1 MEFSR
6 KFPQK
11 RALCLGTW
19 LKPGPIGATVRRS
32 AVRNRRCD
40 GRKGRSMPLGTLQD
54 TGKAL
59 TRPFD
64 HRVTH
69 DGHGKRAKPAEE
81 ALWAQN
87 GLSAEAP
94 LPPKPLS
101 MHLGH
106 VPRRGNVYPD
116 TLASTA
122 MHGAWPQGP
131 KSGSKDDGFSSIKL
145 GTLTYGRGPPGPV
158 VNSVLCTPD
167 GLVNL
172 RPNAIL

>member
-1 MEFSR
+1 
-6 KFPQK
+6 
-11 RALCLGTW
+11 
-19 LKPGPIGATVRRS
+19 
-32 AVRNRRCD
+32 
-40 GRKGRSMPLGTLQD
+40 MPLGTLQD

-106 VPRRGNVYPD
+106 APRRGNVYPD

-131 KSGSKDDGFSSIKL
+131 KSGSKDGGFSTIKL
-145 GTLTYGRGPPGPV
+145 FGRLSLQNRYIKWHG
-158 VNSVLCTPD
+158 SRILCLFPREWVARA
-167 GLVNL
+167 LPYA
-172 RPNAIL
+172 RQPFAMI

>member
-1 MEFSR
+1 MEMSR
-6 KFPQK
+6 KCRRRVK
-11 RALCLGTW
+11 KASTLLRHD
-19 LKPGPIGATVRRS
+19 GAT
-32 AVRNRRCD
+32 ARNRRRD
-40 GRKGRSMPLGTLQD
+40 GKTGRSMPLGTLQD

-59 TRPFD
+59 TRPCD
-64 HRVTH
+64 HRVTQ

-116 TLASTA
+116 TLPSTA

-131 KSGSKDDGFSSIKL
+131 KSGSKDGGFSTIKL
-145 GTLTYGRGPPGPV
+145 VRTVGTHSVNLGRG
-158 VNSVLCTPD
+158 
-167 GLVNL
+167 
-172 RPNAIL
+172 RPRATFRWVSRSRHWGRGHEYQ

>member
-1 MEFSR
+1 
-6 KFPQK
+6 
-11 RALCLGTW
+11 
-19 LKPGPIGATVRRS
+19 
-32 AVRNRRCD
+32 
-40 GRKGRSMPLGTLQD
+40 MPLGTLQD

-59 TRPFD
+59 TRPFY

-94 LPPKPLS
+94 LPPNPLS

-106 VPRRGNVYPD
+106 APRRGNVYPD

-122 MHGAWPQGP
+122 THGAWPQGP
-131 KSGSKDDGFSSIKL
+131 KSGSKDGGFSTIKL
-145 GTLTYGRGPPGPV
+145 DPSSCADVFAWNRGPNNRRRRSGRW
-158 VNSVLCTPD
+158 S
-167 GLVNL
+167 G
-172 RPNAIL
+172 

>member
-1 MEFSR
+1 
-6 KFPQK
+6 
-11 RALCLGTW
+11 
-19 LKPGPIGATVRRS
+19 
-32 AVRNRRCD
+32 
-40 GRKGRSMPLGTLQD
+40 MPLGTLQD

-94 LPPKPLS
+94 LPPNPLS

-106 VPRRGNVYPD
+106 APRRGNVYPD

-122 MHGAWPQGP
+122 THGAWPQGP
-131 KSGSKDDGFSSIKL
+131 KSGSKDGGFSTIKL
-145 GTLTYGRGPPGPV
+145 K
-158 VNSVLCTPD
+158 S
-167 GLVNL
+167 
-172 RPNAIL
+172 